1 MFGKDKKEEPKKEQ
15 SEIDAENAEI
25 KRKTEE
31 KEAKRKQDYVD
42 EKMKL
47 TEKELLVELLWR
59 LDEINSK
66 KLTSIDR
73 ELSQIEYNT
82 MKLSELE
89 QQKLVIVLF

>member
-1 MFGKDKKEEPKKEQ
+1 MFGKNKKEEPKKEQ

-47 TEKELLVELLWR
+47 TEKELLVELLWC
-59 LDEINSK
+59 LDEISSK
-66 KLTSIDR
+66 RLTSMDR
-73 ELSQIEYNT
+73 ELGQIEYNT
-82 MKLSELE
+82 MKLSGIE
-89 QQKLVIVLF
+89 

>member
-15 SEIDAENAEI
+15 SEIDAENAEK
-25 KRKTEE
+25 KRKVEE

-82 MKLSELE
+82 MKLNEL
-89 QQKLVIVLF
+89 Q